1 MNLKNIAYS
10 IIILLGIGFL
20 LIYLKSIL
28 IPFVFALLIWFI
40 IRDIKDRLNQNKIIR
55 KKFPNWLINTLSLFI
70 IFFILGIVVLLVVE
84 NVKEM
89 ITNGEEYQQKY
100 YALINLLYTE
110 YNINLKE
117 EGIKLLNQYNLT
129 ASLKGL
135 INAFST
141 SLGNVFLVLIYVLF
155 LVAEE
160 STFTA
165 KIKAISSSREKYV
178 STLKTLKSINSTIG
192 KYIALKTSVSLI
204 TGLLTLIVL
213 SILKVDYPLF
223 WAMLVFFF
231 NYIPNIGSIIATI
244 FPSVMALIQFDS
256 LTMFLVVLASISVIQ
271 IIIGNF
277 VEPKIMGD
285 SLNISPLVVILAL
298 VFWGFLWGIT
308 GMIICVPLT
317 VILIIVLSK
326 FPMTRNIA
334 VILSEKGKV

>member
-1 MNLKNIAYS
+1 
-10 IIILLGIGFL
+10 
-20 LIYLKSIL
+20 
-28 IPFVFALLIWFI
+28 
-40 IRDIKDRLNQNKIIR
+40 
-55 KKFPNWLINTLSLFI
+55 
-70 IFFILGIVVLLVVE
+70 VVLLVVE

-89 ITNGEEYQQKY
+89 IANGEEYQQKY

-178 STLKTLKSINSTIG
+178 SILRTLKSINSTIG